1 MRVLGFIVA
10 CLLSLNVFGQGLKL
24 DKIYFNVSAVTT
36 SATLA
41 EVTAPNVHVGELVRI
56 AIELDST
63 KANDFDIRLYADS
76 VYTGEQFTLFS
87 VDNITT
93 NANFM
98 PLYNVVNSTNTT
110 ISAEYVPYTLFEDSV
125 VLATGAA
132 TIATNSSAKVTLIY
146 ERRR

>member
-63 KANDFDIRLYADS
+63 KLNDFDIRLYADS
-76 VYTGEQFTLFS
+76 VYTGERFTLFS
-87 VDNITT
+87 ADNVVT

-98 PLYNVVNSTNTT
+98 PLYAASGYTGSVTN
-110 ISAEYVPYTLFEDSV
+110 ELLPYTFFEDSV
-125 VLATGAA
+125 VLSTGAA
-132 TIATNSSAKVTLIY
+132 TITNSSAKVTLIY

>member
-41 EVTAPNVHVGELVRI
+41 EVTAPTTHVGELVRI

-76 VYTGEQFTLFS
+76 VYTGERFTLYS
-87 VDNITT
+87 VDNLAT
-93 NANFM
+93 NVNFM
-98 PLYNVVNSTNTT
+98 PLYSASNSSGTSTN
-110 ISAEYVPYTLFEDSV
+110 ELVPYTFFEDSV
-125 VLATGAA
+125 ILATGASV
-132 TIATNSSAKVTLIY
+132 ITNGSAKVTLIY

>member
-41 EVTAPNVHVGELVRI
+41 EVTAPTTHVGELVRI

-125 VLATGAA
+125 VLSTGAA
-132 TIATNSSAKVTLIY
+132 TITDSSAKVTLIY